1 LSLSPFTEL
10 RIGFG
15 FPMTGEYLEAGVP
28 VGLSVDTP
36 TLSGNADMF
45 AIMKAIQN
53 VENARAL
60 NEFKLTARRVLEL
73 ATSEGARSMGLDAA
87 IGSLTPGKRADLI
100 MVDTRHVNLAVL
112 TDPAHMLVEAA
123 QPSNVDTVVV
133 DGRVLKRGGELV
145 GVDIAAIVADARAAL
160 AGVRQRA
167 NW

>member
-1 LSLSPFTEL
+1 
-10 RIGFG
+10 
-15 FPMTGEYLEAGVP
+15 
-28 VGLSVDTP
+28 LSVDTP

-73 ATSEGARSMGLDAA
+73 ATSEGARSMGLAA
-87 IGSLTPGKRADLI
+87 EIGSLTPGKRADLI
-100 MVDTRHVNLAVL
+100 MVDTRHINLAVL

-123 QPSNVDTVVV
+123 QPANVDTVVI

-145 GVDIAAIVADARAAL
+145 GVDVAEIVAAARTAVAS
-160 AGVRQRA
+160 VRRRA